1 MDEAIAARRFPCP
14 NCGGELRWDPAHQ
27 SLACAA
33 CGTPQPLDPAP
44 VEQATFI
51 EHGLADSLQRARNGQ
66 PAPGRV
72 AVQCGSCQAV
82 SYFDRGTAADRCPF
96 CGSTAIVPYAAL
108 GDRFRPESVVP
119 FLVPEA
125 DARARAVQWIR
136 SAWMAP
142 RKLARLARTD
152 VVKGVYLPFWTFDA
166 HAVGH
171 WEGPGN
177 RGIIEMDFDDLLV
190 CADRAADAA
199 LLPALEPWPAKAL
212 RPYDP
217 RFVAGWTVVRDQ
229 LGLDEATMQAH
240 ARMDRELLAAA
251 RHNQPAKQRDKM
263 RLLGAEYARET
274 CKQTLLPIWLL
285 DYTYLG
291 RPYRIAINGASGNAA
306 GKAPTSLLKVALV
319 VVAALWLYI
328 FFQDPGT
335 ALEIPV
341 WIVKGLWW
349 LIARPFSGG

>member
-1 MDEAIAARRFPCP
+1 MAEAISARRYPCP

-27 SLACAA
+27 TLACAA
-33 CGTPQPLDPAP
+33 CGTLQPLDPPP

-51 EHGLADSLQRARNGQ
+51 EHDLADSLHRARDAQ
-66 PAPGRV
+66 PAPGRE
-72 AVQCGSCQAV
+72 AVKCASCQAV
-82 SYFDRGTAADRCPF
+82 SYFDCATAADRCPF
-96 CGSTAIVPYAAL
+96 CGSAAIVPYDAF
-108 GDRFRPESVVP
+108 GDSFNPESVVP
-119 FLVPEA
+119 FLVAEA
-125 DARARAVQWIR
+125 DARTCALQWIR
-136 SAWMAP
+136 SAWLAP
-142 RKLARLARTD
+142 RKLAHLARTD
-152 VVKGVYLPFWTFDA
+152 FVKGTYLPYWTFDA

-199 LLPALEPWPAKAL
+199 LLQQLEPWPAKAL

-217 RFVAGWTVVRDQ
+217 RFVAGWTAVRYQ
-229 LGLDEATMQAH
+229 LGLDDATTAAH

-251 RHNQPAKQRDKM
+251 KRNQPAKQRDKM
-263 RLLGAEYARET
+263 RLLGAEYAREK
-274 CKQTLLPIWLL
+274 CKQTLLPVWLF

-306 GKAPTSLLKVALV
+306 GKAPTSLIKVALLAA
-319 VVAALWLYI
+319 AALWVYL

-349 LIARPFSGG
+349 VITRPFV